1 MVQTRGRA
9 TAAAREEGGRTRS
22 GQIPQSRIDAQ
33 LKTPLKS
40 KDVQLRS
47 VAPDARKREAKRRL
61 KDVEEPA
68 GRPGTKL
75 DKDGDGVITRGEM
88 LGGFAPAGL
97 PAD

>member
-22 GQIPQSRIDAQ
+22 RQIPQSRIDAQ

-68 GRPGTKL
+68 GRPGILTSAL
-75 DKDGDGVITRGEM
+75 T
-88 LGGFAPAGL
+88 PAK
-97 PAD
+97 